1 MSLSNDLISQF
12 AKITNDNEQTK
23 SGSTVYGT
31 IVEYNG
37 SKYVK
42 LDGSDLLTPIS
53 STTNVEPDERVT
65 VDIKNHTAT
74 VTGNLSSPSARTTEV
89 ETIGSKISDF
99 EIVIADKVDTI
110 ELNAQIARIDSLTA
124 DNVTIKETLT
134 ANKADITELQADNVT
149 IKDELTANKADI
161 TELEAENATITGK
174 LEAADADIKSLQSD
188 NVIIRNEL
196 TAANAD
202 IDNLEAD
209 YGEFKNL
216 NAENLEA
223 IHADIEEIEA
233 KKLSVIDA
241 EATFATIDNLD
252 AINADVVNLEADY
265 AQFKYAN
272 ATNLN
277 AINADIANLEATKLS
292 ATDADLK
299 YANIDF
305 SNIGKAAIEHF
316 YATSGLIK
324 DVVVGDG
331 TITGE
336 LVGVTIK
343 GDLIEGNTIKAE
355 KLVIKGEDGL
365 YYKLNTN
372 GVTTEAEQTDQNSLN
387 GSVIMAKSITA
398 TKIAVDD
405 LVAFDATIGG
415 FNITDSAIYSGVK
428 ESATNT
434 TRGIYLDKEGQFSV
448 GDSDNF
454 LRYYRDQNGN
464 YKLEISASSVT
475 MTSSGKTI
483 ENELSDIKDEMTVIK
498 DEVTTLLRIESSR
511 GTVFKNDQVST
522 VLSAVIYRGHQRI
535 TDMATLKTVV
545 GASAYLEWSWQR
557 LNDESYGVISADDS
571 RIGNEGFTFTLS
583 PDDVDTKVTFMCTLN
598 I

>member
-110 ELNAQIARIDSLTA
+110 ELNAQIARIDELTA

-188 NVIIRNEL
+188 NVVIRDEL

-209 YGEFKNL
+209 YGEFKNV

-265 AQFKYAN
+265 AQFKNAN
-272 ATNLN
+272 ATNLD

-292 ATDADLK
+292 ATDANLK

-415 FNITDSAIYSGVK
+415 FNITDNAIYSGVK

-454 LRYYRDQNGN
+454 LRYYKDQNGN

-557 LNDESYGVISADDS
+557 LNEDSYGVISADDS